1 MIPQLAGLIKS
12 RDIKGETT
20 YDIILKAYLEHKTH
34 LLSDDL
40 KQMLERWKKA
50 DSLLRSGE
58 IVKKGANDIVR
69 PYNATRLV
77 NYLVEHFGVSSRTAQ
92 NDIAHAKRFFLST
105 YDRDDKEYARGIMI
119 EWGETMM
126 WEAHSLGDRK
136 SAAAFFKTLAEMKG
150 LLKDDPDLPDY
161 SKVQLP
167 TLVMVDD
174 PSELGFEKIDNVDE
188 VVAGIL
194 AKRKKSKM
202 DQIIA
207 DSDIVEELPLTEED
221 GSS

>member
-1 MIPQLAGLIKS
+1 MIPQLAGLIKP

-20 YDIILKAYLEHKTH
+20 YDIILKAYLEHKTD
-34 LLSDDL
+34 LLSDEL
-40 KQMLERWKKA
+40 KQMLERWRKA
-50 DSLLRSGE
+50 DSLIRSGE
-58 IVKKGANDIVR
+58 LIKKGNNDIIR
-69 PYNATRLV
+69 PYNVNRLKD
-77 NYLVEHFGVSSRTAQ
+77 YLVEHYGISRRTAD

-105 YDRDDKEYARGIMI
+105 YDRDDKDYARGIMI

-167 TLVMVDD
+167 TLIMIDD
-174 PSELGFEKIDNVDE
+174 PSELGFEKIDNVE
-188 VVAGIL
+188 EIVAGIL

-207 DSDIVEELPLTEED
+207 DSDIAEELPLTEED
-221 GSS
+221 GSN